1 MPINEPDIRYGK
13 PDQAHLQ
20 CTFCHK
26 SNILLSPLKTGLN
39 LARIILSRNIP
50 VRRAQPHSGVLQMK
64 ARFMRQ
70 QTHPYDSLRLSM
82 DPEDDP
88 AMVMARN
95 RRQRIDRAR
104 ALIEARIKGE
114 NTNELDMGGKKNRL
128 NPRAVAHTLRHA
140 LKRTPS

>member
-1 MPINEPDIRYGK
+1 
-13 PDQAHLQ
+13 
-20 CTFCHK
+20 
-26 SNILLSPLKTGLN
+26 
-39 LARIILSRNIP
+39 
-50 VRRAQPHSGVLQMK
+50 
-64 ARFMRQ
+64 MRQ
-70 QTHPYDSLRLSM
+70 QTHPNDSLRLSM

-88 AMVMARN
+88 AMIMARN

-114 NTNELDMGGKKNRL
+114 NTTELDMGGKKNRL